1 MTALLRYRT
10 ALLLRSYRW
19 LPPLLLYAAF
29 LAIGL
34 TAGPQPLLDSL
45 GWNAAALLPA
55 SAWLVRVCVTG
66 EPPPP
71 ARAWRRPRDRCGR
84 TWRGCWPRWC
94 ARRRMGVAG
103 TCVVLWVADPHTTD
117 HLKAVPVGLTEVS
130 GVLAVLVSALLGTAV
145 GALTNPPVLLRPGW
159 AVPVTTGAA
168 VAVLVAAWFARERR
182 GPRSGRGLA
191 HRPRS
196 LPCAVTPGRR
206 GPRRRCCGDRGS
218 PERPPRMTV
227 RQHLSS
233 PGPCARPAP
242 PARRRGGMRAAWRTA
257 ARLNTDLSRSTS
269 RTYAP

>member
-66 EPPPP
+66 EPPA
-71 ARAWRRPRDRCGR
+71 ARACVAAATGPVRAHMAGLLAALVCSAP
-84 TWRGCWPRWC
+84 
-94 ARRRMGVAG
+94 AGVAG

-117 HLKAVPVGLTEVS
+117 HLKAVPVGPAEVS

-168 VAVLVAAWFARERR
+168 VAVLVAGGSPANAAVRGLVGASHTGRVPYPVLSLLAAAVLAAGAAAIAGLLSARR
-182 GPRSGRGLA
+182 G
-191 HRPRS
+191 
-196 LPCAVTPGRR
+196 
-206 GPRRRCCGDRGS
+206 
-218 PERPPRMTV
+218 
-227 RQHLSS
+227 
-233 PGPCARPAP
+233 
-242 PARRRGGMRAAWRTA
+242 
-257 ARLNTDLSRSTS
+257 
-269 RTYAP
+269 